1 MSPPH
6 VPGVPGTRLPPPKP
20 PREESPSLVEA
31 AEFNRDVHAN
41 YGKASFKGPA
51 WAFLVGLL
59 LLSCGAIVYLA
70 TRKQETAT
78 PTQCLTKDQFD
89 ASMRE
94 RDERVS
100 RRFDTLETDTSY
112 LKVAL
117 RLVQDRLPPT
127 K

>member
-1 MSPPH
+1 MSPRN
-6 VPGVPGTRLPPPKP
+6 VPGIPGTRLPPPKP
-20 PREESPSLVEA
+20 AREESPSFAEA
-31 AEFNRDVHAN
+31 AEFNQAVHAK
-41 YGKASFKGPA
+41 YGKGSFSGPA

-59 LLSCGAIVYLA
+59 LIACVAIIYLA
-70 TRKQETAT
+70 TRKQEVA
-78 PTQCLTKDQFD
+78 PSAQCLTKDQFD